1 MDMTVLPVCYNLQ
14 DISRKNLM
22 YFHPQHWWTDELHYL
37 KNGWVYHFNAIPQNQ
52 MGRDANYWIERTYKE
67 LYGV

>member
-1 MDMTVLPVCYNLQ
+1 
-14 DISRKNLM
+14 LM

-37 KNGWVYHFNAIPQNQ
+37 KNGWIYHFNAIPHNA
-52 MGRDANYWIERTYKE
+52 MGRDASYWIERTYGE